1 MLKEKFTI
9 YFKISIRS
17 NHQSLK
23 KSVLRNFAKFTGKHL
38 CQSLFFNKVA
48 GTLAQVF
55 SFEFCKIFK
64 KTFFYGTLLDDC
76 FCTIKRNLIKSQATR
91 LRTTN
96 YETYFLKQVRGRL
109 LNFGTVTCGTS

>member
-1 MLKEKFTI
+1 MLKKKFTM
-9 YFKISIRS
+9 SIRS
-17 NHQSLK
+17 SNQRLK
-23 KSVLRNFAKFTGKHL
+23 KGVLRNFAKFTGKHL

-55 SFEFCKIFK
+55 SYEFCKIFK
-64 KTFFYGTLLDDC
+64 KSFFYGTLLDDC
-76 FCTIKRNLIKSQATR
+76 FFTIKRNLIKSQATR

-109 LNFGTVTCGTS
+109 VNFGTVTCGTY